1 MRDER
6 LAAQRLLGRLEV
18 STMRPLMLFI
28 GSVAAGLAGAY
39 LFTYEGLED
48 PGRKG
53 LFILFTSAALWVTEA
68 IPAFATGL
76 VVMALALLML
86 GDVAPASVFLAP
98 WASPIIWLF
107 FGGFVL
113 AAAAS
118 RTGLDRWLAGW
129 ILSFTGDAPAQ
140 VLAGAMIAT
149 FAFSMFMSN
158 TATATMMLTMLL
170 PVLANLDQDDS
181 FRYALP
187 LGIAFAANIG
197 GMGTIIGS
205 PPNAIAAGLLTE
217 VSPVNFFMW
226 SLAALPVATVLAV
239 ICWWFLCR
247 WYPSSNPID
256 LSVIKQGSE
265 SRLPVW
271 QRLLVMAVFVVT
283 LLLWLT
289 SPLHGFPTS
298 MVAFLPIVVLT
309 ISRTISAEDIRQLP
323 WDVLLLIAGGL
334 CLGEVVERTGLT
346 SYLVGVLPIEDLG
359 PLALALGLAWVCS
372 ILSNLMSNT
381 AAANILLPLA
391 LALTGGRV
399 ELVMPIALAASA
411 AMCLPVSTPPNA
423 LAASKAKLK
432 ARDFLPGGLL
442 IGLICAPLAV
452 AMCYLVLG
460 SSEVMVAP

>member
-18 STMRPLMLFI
+18 STIQPLLLF
-28 GSVAAGLAGAY
+28 VASFAIGLALAY
-39 LFTYEGLED
+39 LFPYDALEP
-48 PGRKG
+48 PGRRG
-53 LFILFTSAALWVTEA
+53 LFILFTAAALWVTEA

-76 VVMALALLML
+76 VVIALSLLLL

-118 RTGLDRWLAGW
+118 RTGLDRWLATW
-129 ILSFTGDAPAQ
+129 ILSFTGDTPSR
-140 VLAGAMIAT
+140 VLAGAMMAT
-149 FAFSMFMSN
+149 FIFSMFMSN

-170 PVLANLDQDDS
+170 PVLGNLAEENA

-226 SLAALPVATVLAV
+226 SVAALPVAVILAL

-247 WYPSSNPID
+247 WYPSNQSID
-256 LSVIKQGSE
+256 LSRLQQSSGL
-265 SRLPVW
+265 RLPLW
-271 QRLLVMAVFVVT
+271 QKLLVMIVFAVT

-289 SPLHGFPTS
+289 SPLHGLPTAI
-298 MVAFLPIVVLT
+298 VAFLPIVVLT
-309 ISRTISAEDIRQLP
+309 ISKTISADDIRQLP

-346 SYLVGVLPIEDLG
+346 AYLVRVLPIADLG
-359 PLALALGLAWVCS
+359 PIALALGLAWTCS
-372 ILSNLMSNT
+372 VLSNFMSNT

-391 LALTGGRV
+391 IALTGGRA

-423 LAASKAKLK
+423 LAASKAHLK
-432 ARDFLPGGLL
+432 ARDFIPGGVL
-442 IGLICAPLAV
+442 IGLICAPISV
-452 AMCYLVLG
+452 AFCYLTLG
-460 SSEVMVAP
+460 AS